1 MPDQELRG
9 GAIDEKGIYR
19 MLITNVNQIGLRY
32 DSRGLVFYD
41 EDNSVV
47 LEVEFAKA
55 SHAIDAAADCLAVAT
70 EMVRTMDEVAP

>member
-1 MPDQELRG
+1 
-9 GAIDEKGIYR
+9 

-55 SHAIDAAADCLAVAT
+55 SHALSVAEDCLAVAT
-70 EMVRTMDEVAP
+70 EMVRTMDEVKT